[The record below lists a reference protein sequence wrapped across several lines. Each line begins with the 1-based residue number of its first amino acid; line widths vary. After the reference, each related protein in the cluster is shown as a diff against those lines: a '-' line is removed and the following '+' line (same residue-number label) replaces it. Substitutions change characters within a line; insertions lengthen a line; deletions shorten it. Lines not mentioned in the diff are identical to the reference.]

1 MPVTVPGGTTP
12 LITLPG
18 DPRSAAGPGSRQ
30 GAPVQLVFGPEDL
43 EAYAVVRD
51 RLRLH
56 IVAWARRRGL
66 TVEPSLVAAA
76 LDHKHSVDGRLGHWT
91 RAHVADA
98 LAVWFPRTVALL
110 PDDRDAVPAALHAL
124 IGFLAER
131 GWLDEPR
138 AAMESLLGIRRA
150 GADLVITYYA
160 KAAARWLNEGVAV

>member
-1 MPVTVPGGTTP
+1 MPVTVPGDTTP

-18 DPRSAAGPGSRQ
+18 NPRSAAGAGSRQ

-91 RAHVADA
+91 RTHVADA
-98 LAVWFPRTVALL
+98 LK
-110 PDDRDAVPAALHAL
+110 DMAAGLEGYGTIVTDLYRHAHE
-124 IGFLAER
+124 I
-131 GWLDEPR
+131 
-138 AAMESLLGIRRA
+138 
-150 GADLVITYYA
+150 DLTTKDSIDKT
-160 KAAARWLNEGVAV
+160 AAAADACVAPSFAAPSTCQLPGSSAEGD